1 MDAFSMEFRV
11 FPESGKLRFDC
22 AGASGLRFRPLVF
35 WLCVS
40 TFTLPFLRRFLMVFG
55 SRWEPRIAQFRSS
68 ASAAGTPYYCLIRL
82 IQKVH
87 YTTVLAPLRGF
98 SLQPKGFFRRTR
110 GRIYRL
116 PPLPPIS
123 PVFDDLTI

>member
-22 AGASGLRFRPLVF
+22 AGASGLSFRPLVF
-35 WLCVS
+35 WLRVS
-40 TFTLPFLRRFLMVFG
+40 TFTLPFLDRFLMVFG
-55 SRWEPRIAQFRSS
+55 LLWELRFTGFWYVGVT
-68 ASAAGTPYYCLIRL
+68 AGTSYYCLLRL

-98 SLQPKGFFRRTR
+98 SLPPKGFFRRTR
-110 GRIYRL
+110 GRIPESTL
-116 PPLPPIS
+116 S
-123 PVFDDLTI
+123 AD